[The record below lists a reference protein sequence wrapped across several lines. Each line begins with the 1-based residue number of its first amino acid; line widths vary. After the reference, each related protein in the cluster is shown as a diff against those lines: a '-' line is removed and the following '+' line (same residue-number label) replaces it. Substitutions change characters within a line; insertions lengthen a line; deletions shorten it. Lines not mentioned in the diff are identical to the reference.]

1 LKVTNVRWHEG
12 KIGKKQRES
21 LLNQKAVLI
30 WFTGLSGSG
39 KSTLARELE
48 KRLFERKNLC
58 FVLDGDNI
66 RHGLNGDLGFSADD
80 RKENIRRIGEVCK
93 LFVNAGLIT
102 ISAFISPFRTD
113 RNNIR
118 QDLKLGKFIEIYV
131 KCPLE
136 ICEQRDVKGLYAKVR
151 LGEIDDFTGISSPY
165 EEPLNPEIIINTS
178 EESIK
183 TSVEK
188 IMNYLFKY
196 KIIEE

>member
-1 LKVTNVRWHEG
+1 MKVTNVRWHEG